1 VTQPYFFQS
10 TVVGSAPALPNY
22 IFQFLETLPK
32 LSDIMFDEFTV
43 KVRLQD
49 IHFFARIAEQTPLRH
64 LSFSLEYGSV
74 SSGQP
79 IVGPKGLVS
88 LCVNWRVTD
97 GQDPGTAISHLSEFL
112 RPSLGTLTCL
122 ELRDYPILDFRFLG
136 AVCTSLRTLKC
147 TTNSQS
153 PQVLETVA
161 EMFPHVTNLA
171 MLFQACVW
179 MVCQFVIVGLDEA
192 DLLLE

>member
-1 VTQPYFFQS
+1 MVS
-10 TVVGSAPALPNY
+10 TA
-22 IFQFLETLPK
+22 
-32 LSDIMFDEFTV
+32 M
-43 KVRLQD
+43 
-49 IHFFARIAEQTPLRH
+49 
-64 LSFSLEYGSV
+64 
-74 SSGQP
+74 
-79 IVGPKGLVS
+79 
-88 LCVNWRVTD
+88 
-97 GQDPGTAISHLSEFL
+97 SHLYEFL

-122 ELRDYPILDFRFLG
+122 ELRDYPILDFRVFG
-136 AVCTSLRTLKC
+136 AACTSLRTLEC

-171 MLFQACVW
+171 MFQACVW

>member
-1 VTQPYFFQS
+1 MLVTMPYGRS
-10 TVVGSAPALPNY
+10 TPVLPVY

-32 LSDIMFDEFTV
+32 LSEIVFDDSTV
-43 KVRLQD
+43 GVRLQD
-49 IHFFARIAEQTPLRH
+49 LHFFARIAEQTLLRH

-74 SSGQP
+74 ASGEP
-79 IVGPKGLVS
+79 ITGPEGLVS
-88 LCVNWRVTD
+88 LSVRWYVTD
-97 GQDPGTAISHLSEFL
+97 GQDPGSAMSHLYEFL
-112 RPSLGTLTCL
+112 RPSLCTLTCL
-122 ELRDYPILDFRFLG
+122 ELHDDPILDFRVLG
-136 AVCTSLRTLKC
+136 DACTSLRTLEY
-147 TTNSQS
+147 TTYSQS

-179 MVCQFVIVGLDEA
+179 KVCQIIIVGLDEA